1 MLNLVCQRTHR
12 YCSQATTIL
21 TPRNLR
27 PTCHPF
33 SGHFD
38 LHSAVLHIVAEYWHA
53 PRHSPPSNR
62 QFPFWYASTQNR
74 CRHEVTAHRSHC
86 RESEPTASHP
96 HEPLQVPQIAA
107 LVQIEVV
114 TASEAMAYPYDQ
126 SVHGSL
132 ASKTFRVA
140 TKQPHRV
147 SPDPRTREA
156 RVLYRSPEA
165 EAINGIMSP
174 GRSSGS
180 RL

>member
-1 MLNLVCQRTHR
+1 M
-12 YCSQATTIL
+12 
-21 TPRNLR
+21 
-27 PTCHPF
+27 
-33 SGHFD
+33 
-38 LHSAVLHIVAEYWHA
+38 
-53 PRHSPPSNR
+53 
-62 QFPFWYASTQNR
+62 
-74 CRHEVTAHRSHC
+74 TAHRSHC

-114 TASEAMAYPYDQ
+114 TAREAMAYPYDQ
-126 SVHGSL
+126 SVRGSL

-140 TKQPHRV
+140 TKQPRRV

-165 EAINGIMSP
+165 EASNGIMSS

-180 RL
+180 RLDRNVDTFPFSIHRKRIKISGLSGFSPNTAAVLRRIRTDFPFHLQANGGT